1 MFTSDYYP
9 DCLYEIWEYGD
20 ESTTY
25 GRPINHSYQS
35 HGNYTVSHK
44 VVFKDSVAK
53 CNHVIAI
60 EWTKPVNQF
69 WTKKKGK
76 QKK

>member
-1 MFTSDYYP
+1 MSSSRDNNISQVMFTSDYYP

-60 EWTKPVNQF
+60 E
-69 WTKKKGK
+69 
-76 QKK
+76 